1 MHKILR
7 YLIALVWL
15 INGLYCKVL
24 NGVPRHQEIVARI
37 LGTTHATLF
46 TKAIGIAEILMAVWI
61 ISRIQPPLNAVAQM
75 LIIATMNAI
84 EYFMAP
90 DLLLF
95 GHWNA
100 VVALLFIAVIYSN
113 EFLLRRQQHS
123 HVQRP

>member
-1 MHKILR
+1 MLQRIFN

-15 INGLYCKVL
+15 INGLYCKVF

-37 LGTTHATLF
+37 LGTTHAALF

-61 ISRIQPPLNAVAQM
+61 LSRILPRLNAIAQIV
-75 LIIATMNAI
+75 IIATMNTI

-113 EFLLRRQQHS
+113 EFLLRPQQAA
-123 HVQRP
+123 HV